1 MRKHFLLIALA
12 GLTVLAA
19 CNKQKESQG
28 VAQFTAT
35 IEHHGGRTSLDPNN
49 GQINWMAGD
58 RIVIANDNNETAV
71 FTLQSGEG
79 TTEGGFG
86 TTDEFNTVGPFI
98 AAYPSD
104 AIIENDKVTYNLPA
118 IQTIGESGTFANG
131 ANPMV
136 ACSDDKNLQF
146 KNLCG
151 GLGIRLKGVGARV
164 SAVRI
169 TSKNTA
175 EKLWGTYEVSNC
187 ASNEPT
193 LTEASNNQGT
203 NIITLH
209 CNVTLTTAAKTFFV
223 MLPPGTLA
231 NGFTMEVLDGD
242 EVLATKE
249 TDSDVAFVERNN
261 VKVFNEIL
269 IDVEFDGNVEIPTGM
284 TGADIIVTNLGEDAM
299 PDENGDFFIGY
310 SKMLTAKNATNNEII
325 YMSVLSV
332 DYDIAKGENQLQSY
346 VLNAKETALYYALTM
361 IPFGLNQAKD
371 ETFQSIKDV
380 LYDLDCVQALETA
393 IAQSVNQNGYLRAV
407 DIGDELN
414 TVWNYLRDELLAPF
428 LEMQSSNSGG
438 NMGHIVLKKDGT
450 LRLEQPQIQNNGRY
464 SGIRLDVESANFNES
479 SNTWTLNLTG
489 YSDNGVFIGM
499 NKGSIVDG
507 QAHPT
512 GGRTPYF
519 IPPMNVGKFMGTFTS
534 LGGLKDYFVD
544 TWRLITEDD
553 FWFDDMT
560 WDKAKLQNI
569 TFELGSNEN
578 ALLMY
583 SPKDD
588 RPTAV
593 VNVVYFIMQP
603 VGIVLDAILT
613 QRGYSEFFTSLLAD
627 QELCATIAGVVGHP
641 ENFTTA
647 ANALLGWAVDLFA
660 TEAFRQYINPKY
672 NVDKILEKIVSSSAR
687 AAIEYV
693 GNGLGTLASWYLFDS
708 FAFTVEAEYNN
719 EPVVLPTLTTD
730 SYEVLSSTQAMVTG
744 TLVNAGTYSIAER
757 GICYGTSYNPT
768 LNDFYV
774 PAEGTGT
781 GAFTCTLDLQPN
793 TVYYARAYAK
803 NWLEMVGYGH
813 TVSFNTGNRPT
824 VTTHEVLPANIGR
837 TTATVTGSVVFPD
850 PIQPVEFGRG
860 FVLGESPN
868 GLTVNSENEVVQ
880 YNGTELL
887 NYSYTFTDLLPETP
901 YYVRAY
907 SYAEGNEV
915 VYGEVVSFT
924 TLPNSSTFTITTMT
938 YPVNSGL
945 TSGDGTYNQGQSCT
959 VTATA
964 ITGYTFVCWM
974 EGSDVVSTDASYT
987 FTVNGNRTL
996 VANFSVSGGGGQA
1009 PTGAINGL
1017 FTINANGDQ
1026 VYFSQGNLQYIGSAG
1041 NGDENNTGAYWKFA
1055 EHQWDYLGNNGQSSD
1070 SKTVDR
1076 DLFGWG
1082 TSGYNHGANAY
1093 QPWNTNYSY
1102 GDYNAYGNWQYNL
1115 CDQTGQADWGY
1126 NAINNGGNA
1135 ENSGWRTLT
1144 SPEWDYVFDTRSTT
1158 SGIRWVKGTVNGIN
1172 GIILLP
1178 DNWATSIYSLNNT
1191 NGGNYGSN
1199 TISAADW
1206 VNVLEANGAVF
1217 LPAAGHRING
1227 WTPVASVGSTGFY
1240 WSASSCGHGLAC
1252 YVNFGSDGLTPSFC
1266 QSRYQGIIVRLVRNA
1281 Q

>member
-464 SGIRLDVESANFNES
+464 SGIRLDIESANFNES

-768 LNDFYV
+768 LNDLYV

-974 EGSDVVSTDASYT
+974 EGSDVVSTEANYT
-987 FTVNGNRTL
+987 FTVNSNRTL
-996 VANFSVSGGGGQA
+996 VANFSENGGGGGGSHNGHDYVDLGLPSGTLWA
-1009 PTGAINGL
+1009 TCNVGADTPEGYGN
-1017 FTINANGDQ
+1017 
-1026 VYFSQGNLQYIGSAG
+1026 YFA
-1041 NGDENNTGAYWKFA
+1041 
-1055 EHQWDYLGNNGQSSD
+1055 
-1070 SKTVDR
+1070 
-1076 DLFGWG
+1076 WG
-1082 TSGYNHGANAY
+1082 ET
-1093 QPWNTNYSY
+1093 QPKNYYEWSTYNYSY
-1102 GDYNAYGNWQYNL
+1102 GSHTTITKYCYNSNYGYNGFTDNLTTLESSDDAATANWG
-1115 CDQTGQADWGY
+1115 TGWRMPTEADWRELM
-1126 NAINNGGNA
+1126 NN
-1135 ENSGWRTLT
+1135 
-1144 SPEWDYVFDTRSTT
+1144 TT
-1158 SGIRWVKGTVNGIN
+1158 CTWTTQNGVNGR
-1172 GIILLP
+1172 LFT
-1178 DNWATSIYSLNNT
+1178 A
-1191 NGGNYGSN
+1191 
-1199 TISAADW
+1199 
-1206 VNVLEANGAVF
+1206 ANGNSIF
-1217 LPAAGHRING
+1217 IPAAGCRYGNG
-1227 WTPVASVGSTGFY
+1227 LNYAGSRGYYRTSSLDMNYPDDAESFGFNPSTYYMGDYNVFCYGNRCQGFSVRPVC
-1240 WSASSCGHGLAC
+1240 SAK
-1252 YVNFGSDGLTPSFC
+1252 
-1266 QSRYQGIIVRLVRNA
+1266 
-1281 Q
+1281 